1 MAIDQERPSMYLRLI
16 AAWYLF
22 FYVFVFC
29 ASIGNDGAGPCNTDV
44 PWLQSMHERERASER
59 AKELAMNER
68 GPTSATKS
76 TFLFLWRTRRGGCWL
91 VPLFWL
97 LPLLLLFAGC
107 CHRIDCASEAERG
120 APDSEERTRAE
131 IRRLEE

>member
-76 TFLFLWRTRRGGCWL
+76 TFLF
-91 VPLFWL
+91 PLADEERWL
-97 LPLLLLFAGC
+97 LAGSFVLVVATFFALCRLFP
-107 CHRIDCASEAERG
+107 SY
-120 APDSEERTRAE
+120 
-131 IRRLEE
+131 RLRLGSGTGGSRQ

>member
-29 ASIGNDGAGPCNTDV
+29 ASIGNDGAEPCNTDV

-97 LPLLLLFAGC
+97 CHFCCSLPAVAIVSTAPRKRNGGLPTVRSA
-107 CHRIDCASEAERG
+107 RAER
-120 APDSEERTRAE
+120 
-131 IRRLEE
+131 RRLEE